1 MNYSR
6 CESLNYRKDCIVGGR
21 QRYYC
26 KGCGYRFAKS
36 DVKYKETPRVTQE
49 MYLEGLGFRAIGRL
63 LKINYAAVYY
73 WVKEWGEKVTLPKK
87 RRMC

>member
-36 DVKYKETPRVTQE
+36 DVKYKETRRVT
-49 MYLEGLGFRAIGRL
+49 
-63 LKINYAAVYY
+63 
-73 WVKEWGEKVTLPKK
+73 
-87 RRMC
+87 